1 MSARRRS
8 SDEAAHG
15 PGDRLERPWSLASV
29 EGLTWCSTGRG
40 ASTVVGR

>member
-15 PGDRLERPWSLASV
+15 PGDRPERPWSLAAG
-29 EGLTWCSTGRG
+29 EELTGCSTGRG
-40 ASTVVGR
+40 ASTVVAR

>member
-15 PGDRLERPWSLASV
+15 PGDQLQRPWSLAAV
-29 EGLTWCSTGRG
+29 AELTGCSTGRG